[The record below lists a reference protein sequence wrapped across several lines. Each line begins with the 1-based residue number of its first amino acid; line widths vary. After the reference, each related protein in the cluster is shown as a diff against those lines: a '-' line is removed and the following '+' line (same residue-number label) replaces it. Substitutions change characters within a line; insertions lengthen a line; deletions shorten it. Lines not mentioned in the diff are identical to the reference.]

1 RSANAFPAP
10 VERGRPTACRGAVQD
25 KKESCFHRHFRTA
38 SRGGENR
45 APARA
50 SAGQGS
56 SRQGD
61 CKSQRGGSDGRSICA
76 APTRFGGTSGLTS
89 VRTQVSKGLVAPSSR
104 MLSPPARLLL
114 LDAVADRRG

>member
-1 RSANAFPAP
+1 MRSEPLSSAASRRRAEEQFK
-10 VERGRPTACRGAVQD
+10 T
-25 KKESCFHRHFRTA
+25 KKKVDFRRHSRTA
-38 SRGGENR
+38 TRGGENR

-61 CKSQRGGSDGRSICA
+61 CKSRRGGSDSRSICA
-76 APTRFGGTSGLTS
+76 APTRFGGTSGFKS
-89 VRTQVSKGLVAPSSR
+89 VRTQVRVLWRPAPECSVR
-104 MLSPPARLLL
+104 LPARLLL